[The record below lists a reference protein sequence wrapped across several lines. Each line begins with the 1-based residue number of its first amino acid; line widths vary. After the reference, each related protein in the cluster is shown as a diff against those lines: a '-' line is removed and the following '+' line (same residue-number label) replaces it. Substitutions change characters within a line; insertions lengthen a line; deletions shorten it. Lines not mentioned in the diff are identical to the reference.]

1 MSVGSP
7 LRTRA
12 DRDRPALVRG
22 IVSWALTVTF
32 CTSFFAYQPTEVSA
46 AILELSLCPL
56 AAAAAL
62 IWARAIGRGEFLA
75 GITPMELPRLVAVPI
90 IPIVVSARSGDT
102 YGLLYGL
109 VVICCVILARLLW
122 NEMALAEVYAAVVR
136 SAWFWVGALCFTGY
150 ESVSSAVQTG
160 ARLDISGFHPNTIG
174 FTFAG
179 FAPFLLLTITR
190 SAPVRSLI
198 SAVTFVIAVSL
209 IVLASSRGSIVA
221 AVVGLSVVGALSL
234 AWACKGRPTRTY
246 LLIMSGTVVILAL
259 LVGIGAGTIHNA
271 VDWTK
276 DVLAWDDPYRG
287 MDTGVSGRFEIW
299 GTAVSLLR
307 NGAWL
312 TGQGYRTGMKLVG
325 AEIDNGFL
333 TVWFEMG
340 IFGLV
345 VVGLRYARVWTSA
358 IRCFWGA
365 TRFNQEALCLAGFMT
380 IFLVNNVFARYLFG
394 IGNPISVLALLLY
407 AGPAEIVAQP
417 ARTSDVQPVLTPAL
431 RAV

>member
-1 MSVGSP
+1 VGAPS
-7 LRTRA
+7 RI
-12 DRDRPALVRG
+12 DVDQDRPTLARG
-22 IVSWALTVTF
+22 IVSWALTAAF
-32 CTSFFAYQPTEVSA
+32 CTSFFAYQPAEVSA
-46 AILELSLCPL
+46 SILELSLCPL
-56 AAAAAL
+56 AAAAVL
-62 IWARAIGRGEFLA
+62 VWTRAVGRGEFLA

-90 IPIVVSARSGDT
+90 VPIVVSARSGDT

-109 VVICCVILARLLW
+109 VVICCVILARVLW
-122 NEMALAEVYAAVVR
+122 KEMALAEVYAAAVR
-136 SAWFWVGALCFTGY
+136 SAWFWVGALCFTGS
-150 ESVSSAVQTG
+150 EPILSSLQTG
-160 ARLDISGFHPNTIG
+160 VRLDISGFHPNTIG
-174 FTFAG
+174 FTLAG

-190 SAPVRSLI
+190 RAPIRSLI
-198 SAVTFVIAVSL
+198 SAVTFVVAVSM

-221 AVVGLSVVGALSL
+221 AFVGLTVAGALSL
-234 AWACKGRPTRTY
+234 AWSCKGRATRTY
-246 LLIMSGTVVILAL
+246 LLIMCGTVLILVVLA
-259 LVGIGAGTIHNA
+259 GIGAGTLYNA

-299 GTAVSLLR
+299 GTAVGLLR

-340 IFGLV
+340 IFGLM
-345 VVGLRYARVWTSA
+345 VVGMRYARVWMSA

-365 TRFNQEALCLAGFMT
+365 SRFNAEAICLVCFMT

-394 IGNPISVLALLLY
+394 IGNPISVLAILLY
-407 AGPAEIVAQP
+407 AGPAEILTQRV
-417 ARTSDVQPVLTPAL
+417 RTSDIQPVLTPAL